1 MNTFL
6 LQTNAGNVIN
16 ETPAQADTAGLH
28 IEEEGLNVLDM
39 AMNGGYIMIPIA
51 ILSLIAIYLLVERY
65 LTIKKAGRND
75 PLFMK
80 RIKDMVLD
88 GNIKGAINLCES
100 TNTPIARMMGK
111 GLSRIGK
118 PLKDINVAVQNVGN
132 LEVSK
137 LEKGMPILATI
148 AGAAPMIGL
157 LGTVTGL
164 IKTFHSM
171 AENADGIDAGA
182 FSSGIYEAMVTTVAG
197 LIVGIIAYISYN
209 ILTSMIDKV
218 VYKMEATS
226 TEFLDILHEPS

>member
-1 MNTFL
+1 MNTIF
-6 LQTNAGNVIN
+6 LQTNPGNVVA
-16 ETPAQADTAGLH
+16 ETSTQLDSNGLH
-28 IEEEGLNVLDM
+28 IEDQGMNVLDM
-39 AMNGGYIMIPIA
+39 AMNGGYIMIPIV
-51 ILSLIAIYLLVERY
+51 ILSLIAIYLLFERY
-65 LTIKKAGRND
+65 LTIKKAGKND
-75 PLFMK
+75 PMFMK

-88 GNIKGAINLCES
+88 GNIKGAINLCET

-182 FSSGIYEAMVTTVAG
+182 FSAGIYEAMVTTVAG
-197 LIVGIIAYISYN
+197 LIVGIIAYIAYN
-209 ILTSMIDKV
+209 ILTAMIDKV

>member
-1 MNTFL
+1 MNTLL
-6 LQTNAGNVIN
+6 LQATTGAAA
-16 ETPAQADTAGLH
+16 EQASDSTGVF
-28 IEEEGLNVLDM
+28 IEQDSMNVLDM

-51 ILSLIAIYLLVERY
+51 LLSLIAVYLVMERY
-65 LTIKKAGRND
+65 LTIKKAGKSD

-88 GNIKGAINLCES
+88 GNIKGAQNLCET
-100 TNTPIARMMGK
+100 TNTPIARMMDK

-137 LEKGMPILATI
+137 LEKGMPLLATI
-148 AGAAPMIGL
+148 AGVAPMIGL

-164 IKTFHSM
+164 IKTFYSM
-171 AENADGIDAGA
+171 AQNADGIDAGA
-182 FSSGIYEAMVTTVAG
+182 FSGGIYEAMVTTVAG
-197 LIVGIIAYISYN
+197 LIVGIIAYVAYN
-209 ILTSMIDKV
+209 ILTAMIDKV